1 MWCKVDH
8 THILSHANF
17 LQKCRYFQSQIT
29 RWVLLGKKNCSN
41 HILRTK
47 KLGKIVFRYE
57 VRYLW
62 LGQQYIFAKSNC
74 LVFCKMNCS
83 TKQRITYISFNMLT
97 LCKQQYNTLKI
108 LFPLKIVIPEFLS
121 YFHTLF
127 SVNNIPYREFLQQQ
141 RALPYKPKYILHEG
155 PKIGKMVQ
163 YSFYVK

>member
-1 MWCKVDH
+1 MPIFSKPNNMV
-8 THILSHANF
+8 
-17 LQKCRYFQSQIT
+17 
-29 RWVLLGKKNCSN
+29 GKKKCSN

-74 LVFCKMNCS
+74 LVFCKINCS
-83 TKQRITYISFNMLT
+83 TKQRITYISFNMLA
-97 LCKQQYNTLKI
+97 LCKQYNTLKI
-108 LFPLKIVIPEFLS
+108 LFPLKIAIPEFLS

-141 RALPYKPKYILHEG
+141 RALPYKPKYYMRDQKQEKWCNILF
-155 PKIGKMVQ
+155 M
-163 YSFYVK
+163 